1 MAWDEVK
8 RLAAIEAYQDGNPT
22 PENSM
27 ELVKEI
33 AEDLEESPNGVRMIL
48 TKNNV
53 YVKKS
58 PAAAASSGSSGS
70 SGGTRVSKQAA
81 CDALIAALTD
91 TGQEVDEDIISK
103 LTGKAA
109 QYFTGVINSVNN
121 N

>member
-8 RLAAIEAYQDGNPT
+8 RLAAIEAYQDGDPT

-48 TKNNV
+48 TKANV

-58 PAAAASSGSSGS
+58 PAAAASAS
-70 SGGTRVSKQAA
+70 SGGTRISKQAA

-91 TGQEVDEDIISK
+91 AGQEVDEDIISK

-121 N
+121 